1 MEPLQ
6 AFVIIVLTFLF
17 SELRNP
23 PANDYDIQQENMNAK
38 YISFS
43 KMDQQ
48 PYDKLPRGK
57 RGQKDIIHDYASKPP
72 YYPARGGRRGQKR
85 YQSYLV
91 MPANRI
97 QPSTRGKKR
106 PKRYQSHLV
115 IPANCYTTQHQREEE
130 AKKISYSVY
139 KVNNKIL
146 YTLPR
151 QLR

>member
-57 RGQKDIIHDYASKPP
+57 RGQKDIIQDYASKPP
-72 YYPARGGRRGQKR
+72 YYPARGGRRGQKDISHTWLCQQTA
-85 YQSYLV
+85 YN
-91 MPANRI
+91 PAPEERRGQKDI
-97 QPSTRGKKR
+97 SHTWLCRQTAIRPSTRGKKK
-106 PKRYQSHLV
+106 PKRYHTRS
-115 IPANCYTTQHQREEE
+115 I
-130 AKKISYSVY
+130 K
-139 KVNNKIL
+139 
-146 YTLPR
+146 
-151 QLR
+151 

>member
-38 YISFS
+38 KISYTIMLAS
-43 KMDQQ
+43 RHTTQHEEEEEAKM
-48 PYDKLPRGK
+48 
-57 RGQKDIIHDYASKPP
+57 
-72 YYPARGGRRGQKR
+72 

-115 IPANCYTTQHQREEE
+115 MPANRYTTQQQREEE

-146 YTLPR
+146 YILPR

>member
-17 SELRNP
+17 SELQNP

-57 RGQKDIIHDYASKPP
+57 RGQRDIIHDYASKPP
-72 YYPARGGRRGQKR
+72 YYPARGGRRGQNV
-85 YQSYLV
+85 S
-91 MPANRI
+91 
-97 QPSTRGKKR
+97 
-106 PKRYQSHLV
+106 V
-115 IPANCYTTQHQREEE
+115 IPGYASKPHTTQYQREEE
-130 AKKISYSVY
+130 AKKISVTPGYAGKPLYDPAAEGRRSQ
-139 KVNNKIL
+139 KDIIL
-146 YTLPR
+146 GL
-151 QLR
+151 